1 MGIKSIL
8 IANRGEIAVRIA
20 RTCKLMGIETWGI
33 KTSSEPKAHY
43 LTHVDK
49 VFDLSDVYSDILV
62 FLDVEKLMEIAQE
75 TGVDGVHPGYGF
87 LAENA
92 YFAQRCVNAGIK
104 FIGPSPDA
112 IHRMGNKTVARQI
125 ATQHKI
131 PLASGTTHSIRD
143 AEEAKT
149 IADKIGYPV
158 IIKAASG
165 GGGRGMRIINKAEE
179 LAQMF
184 RLATNEAEKAFNDPS
199 VFIEKYIQNPKHIE
213 FQILADS
220 HGNVIHLGERECSI
234 QRKHQKLIEEAP
246 SPALTPELREEMGNI
261 AIRIA
266 QAVKYESVGTVE
278 FLLDQSNNYYF
289 MEMNTRIQVEHPVTE
304 MITGIDLIEQQIRV
318 ARGEKLTM
326 KQADI
331 KLNGWAIEC
340 RVNAEDV
347 QAGFSP
353 YLGTIEKMSL
363 PSGANIRIDSG
374 VVEGD
379 AISPNFDSMIAKLI
393 VWGEDRQTAIRET
406 KKALNKLWIKGL
418 KTTIPFFK
426 TVLEHESFKCGTFT
440 TSFIEKELTFMHESS
455 DEEEILAAWFATLQY
470 IEEKEKDASNQVDFE
485 QGKNIN
491 PWVLNKRLKSF

>member
-1 MGIKSIL
+1 MNIKSIL

-20 RTCKLMGIETWGI
+20 KTCKLMGIETWGL
-33 KTSSEPKAHY
+33 KTSSEPTAHY
-43 LTHVDK
+43 LSHVDK
-49 VFDLSDVYSDILV
+49 IYDLSDEYPEVLV
-62 FLDVEKLMEIAQE
+62 FLDVEKLMGVIKEIK
-75 TGVDGVHPGYGF
+75 VDGVHPGYGF

-92 YFAQRCVNAGIK
+92 YFVQRCFNEGIK
-104 FIGPSPDA
+104 FIGPSPDV
-112 IHRMGNKTVARQI
+112 IHKMGNKTVARQI
-125 ATQHKI
+125 ATKHKI
-131 PLASGTTHSIRD
+131 PLASGTTHTIRD
-143 AEEAKT
+143 AAEAKKV
-149 IADKIGYPV
+149 ADKIGYPV

-165 GGGRGMRIINKAEE
+165 GGGRGMRIIHKAEE

-213 FQILADS
+213 FQILGDT
-220 HGNVIHLGERECSI
+220 HGNIIHLGERECSI

-246 SPALTPELREEMGNI
+246 SPALSDELRKEMGDTAIKI
-261 AIRIA
+261 AKI
-266 QAVKYESVGTVE
+266 VNYESAGTVE
-278 FLLDQSNNYYF
+278 FLLDHNNKYYF

-304 MITGIDLIEQQIRV
+304 MITGIDLIEQQIRI
-318 ARGEKLTM
+318 AQGEKLAI
-326 KQADI
+326 KQKDI

-353 YLGTIEKMSL
+353 YLGTIEKMVL
-363 PSGANIRIDSG
+363 PTGDNIRVESG

-379 AISPNFDSMIAKLI
+379 TISPNFDSMIAKLV
-393 VWGEDRQTAIRET
+393 VWGEDRQTAIKET

-426 TVLEHESFKCGTFT
+426 TVLDNNTFKCGTFT
-440 TSFIEKELTFMHESS
+440 TSFIENELEFMHETT
-455 DEEEILAAWFATLQY
+455 EEEEVLAAWFATLKY
-470 IEEKEKDASNQVDFE
+470 VEEREKEAHNEVDFE

-491 PWVLNKRLKSF
+491 PWVLNKRLKSI

>member
-20 RTCKLMGIETWGI
+20 RTCRNMGIETWGI
-33 KTSSEPKAHY
+33 KTSNEPRAHY
-43 LTHVDK
+43 LSHMDK
-49 VFDLSDVYSDILV
+49 VFDLSDEYSEVLV
-62 FLDVEKLMEIAQE
+62 FLDVEKLMEIAAQIK
-75 TGVDGVHPGYGF
+75 VDAIHPGYGF

-92 YFAQRCVNAGIK
+92 YFAQRCINAGIK

-112 IHRMGNKTVARQI
+112 IHKMGNKTVARQI
-125 ATQHKI
+125 ATQHEI
-131 PLASGTTHSIRD
+131 PLATGTTHSIRD
-143 AEEAKT
+143 AEEAKKV
-149 IADKIGYPV
+149 ADKIGYPV

-165 GGGRGMRIINKAEE
+165 GGGRGMRIIHKAEE

-213 FQILADS
+213 FQVLADS
-220 HGNVIHLGERECSI
+220 HGNTIHLGERECSI
-234 QRKHQKLIEEAP
+234 QRKHQKLLEEAP
-246 SPALTPELREEMGNI
+246 SPALTPELRKEMGDT

-266 QAVKYESVGTVE
+266 QAVKYESAGTVE
-278 FLLDQSNNYYF
+278 FLLDQSNNFFF

-304 MITGIDLIEQQIRV
+304 MITGLDLIEQQIRI
-318 ARGEKLTM
+318 AQGEKLSLTQDEVQL
-326 KQADI
+326 K
-331 KLNGWAIEC
+331 GWAIEY
-340 RVNAEDV
+340 RINAEDV

-374 VVEGD
+374 IVEGD
-379 AISPNFDSMIAKLI
+379 SISPNFDSMVAKLI
-393 VWGEDRQTAIRET
+393 IWGEDRQTAIKES
-406 KKALNKLWIKGL
+406 KKALNKFWIKGL
-418 KTTIPFFK
+418 KTTIPFFR
-426 TVLEHESFKCGTFT
+426 TVLENESFNCGTFT
-440 TSFIEKELTFMHESS
+440 TSFIEKELDLMHEST

-470 IEEKEKDASNQVDFE
+470 INEREKEATDQVDFE

>member
-1 MGIKSIL
+1 MAIKSIL

-20 RTCKLMGIETWGI
+20 RTCKIMGIETWGI

-43 LTHVDK
+43 LSHVDK
-49 VFDLSDVYSDILV
+49 IYDMSDEFSEVLV
-62 FLDVEKLMEIAQE
+62 FLDVEKLMEIATE
-75 TGVDGVHPGYGF
+75 IKVEGIHPGYGF

-92 YFAQRCVNAGIK
+92 YFAQRCVNQGIK

-125 ATQHKI
+125 ATKHEI

-143 AEEAKT
+143 TQEAKKV
-149 IADKIGYPV
+149 ADKIGYPV

-220 HGNVIHLGERECSI
+220 YGNVIHLGERECSI

-246 SPALTPELREEMGNI
+246 SPALTPELREEMGNT

-266 QAVKYESVGTVE
+266 QAVKYESAGTVE
-278 FLLDQSNNYYF
+278 FLLDQSNNFYF

-304 MITGIDLIEQQIRV
+304 MITGLDLIEQQIRI
-318 ARGEKLTM
+318 AQGEKLNL
-326 KQADI
+326 KQSEV

-340 RVNAEDV
+340 RINAEDV

-353 YLGTIEKMSL
+353 YLGTIEKLAL
-363 PSGANIRIDSG
+363 PTGQNIRVDSG
-374 VVEGD
+374 IVEGD
-379 AISPNFDSMIAKLI
+379 TISPNFDSMIAKLI
-393 VWGEDRQTAIRET
+393 VWGEDRQTAIKET

-426 TVLEHESFKCGTFT
+426 TVLEHDSFKCGTFT
-440 TSFIEKELTFMHESS
+440 TSFIEKELEFMHESS
-455 DEEEILAAWFATLQY
+455 DEEEILAAWFSTLQY
-470 IEEKEKDASNQVDFE
+470 IEEREKEAASQVDFE

>member
-8 IANRGEIAVRIA
+8 VANRGEIAVRIA
-20 RTCKLMGIETWGI
+20 RTCKSMGIETWGI
-33 KTSSEPKAHY
+33 KTSSEPRAHY
-43 LTHVDK
+43 LSHMDK
-49 VFDLSDVYSDILV
+49 IFDLSDEYSEVLV
-62 FLDVEKLMEIAQE
+62 FLDVEKLMGIAAQ
-75 TGVDGVHPGYGF
+75 TKVDAIHPGYGF

-104 FIGPSPDA
+104 FIGPTPDA
-112 IHRMGNKTVARQI
+112 IHKMGNKTVARQI
-125 ATQHKI
+125 AMQHEI
-131 PLASGTTHSIRD
+131 PLATGTTHSIRD
-143 AEEAKT
+143 AEEAKK

-165 GGGRGMRIINKAEE
+165 GGGRGMRIIHKAEE

-213 FQILADS
+213 FQILADA
-220 HGNVIHLGERECSI
+220 HGNTIHLGERECSI
-234 QRKHQKLIEEAP
+234 QRKHQKLLEEAP
-246 SPALTPELREEMGNI
+246 SAALTPELRKEMGDT

-266 QAVKYESVGTVE
+266 QAVKYESAGTVE
-278 FLLDQSNNYYF
+278 FLLDQSNNYFF

-304 MITGIDLIEQQIRV
+304 LITGLDLIEQQIRI
-318 ARGEKLTM
+318 AQGEKLTLT
-326 KQADI
+326 QDEVQ
-331 KLNGWAIEC
+331 LNGWAIEY
-340 RVNAEDV
+340 RINAEDV
-347 QAGFSP
+347 QSGFSP
-353 YLGTIEKMSL
+353 YLGTIEKMSF
-363 PSGANIRIDSG
+363 PSGANIRIDTG

-393 VWGEDRQTAIRET
+393 VWGEDRQTAIRES
-406 KKALNKLWIKGL
+406 KKALGKFWIKGL
-418 KTTIPFFK
+418 KTTIPFFR
-426 TVLEHESFKCGTFT
+426 TVLENESFNCGTFT
-440 TSFIEKELTFMHESS
+440 TSFIEKELNLMHEST

-470 IEEKEKDASNQVDFE
+470 INEREKEATNQVDFE